1 MIRRE
6 RFSLRCEPHV
16 QHQVPNVPLHFFHLS
31 RFGVM
36 RFTEIESK
44 AGHLLHHYGTWW
56 HDVLYD
62 VLYEVFFAQKLP
74 KVPAVRK
81 VCSSALKEV
90 LDRYRLAH
98 GLIVIRKI
106 DEPPRTTNTIIHDR
120 LETPFLDSV
129 SHGFEKKHA
138 EYSKGLPVGV

>member
-1 MIRRE
+1 M
-6 RFSLRCEPHV
+6 
-16 QHQVPNVPLHFFHLS
+16 
-31 RFGVM
+31 
-36 RFTEIESK
+36 
-44 AGHLLHHYGTWW
+44 
-56 HDVLYD
+56 LYD